1 MGFEL
6 RHQLKGCHA
15 VPKAYLRVSTGDLK
29 GVFDRLLPFW
39 LTRHRG
45 ICDASAQ
52 EQNRITHQLN
62 KRYFDSIQG
71 LVYDRALY
79 LILKERAKLHKA
91 QAEAR
96 AELEPCNC
104 TIKASIGLPCFHTV
118 FERVGDGL
126 GQILLE
132 DIHPF
137 WWYNRSKASTPLV
150 LLLQMQNRATISL
163 GVWKLSS
170 LSML

>member
-1 MGFEL
+1 MSLIE
-6 RHQLKGCHA
+6 GCHA
-15 VPKAYLRVSTGDLK
+15 VLKAYLRVSTSDLK

-39 LTRHRG
+39 PTQHCG
-45 ICDASAQ
+45 ICDTSTQ
-52 EQNRITHQLN
+52 EQNRVTHQLN

-79 LILKERAKLHKA
+79 LILQGRAKLHKV

-96 AELEPCNC
+96 AELGPCNY
-104 TIKASIGLPCFHTV
+104 TIKALLGLPCFYTIL
-118 FERVGDGL
+118 ERVRDGL
-126 GQILLE
+126 GQILPE